1 MSEAKLEACSFRTV
15 RFFPS
20 LLREEFITVGIVM
33 SLPGG
38 RGAETRMIQSDDEF
52 ARVRRMHPE
61 ADLSLLR
68 GLEPEFAATAA
79 ALAGGVPAI
88 TAAAE
93 TLSNSIQFGPVRAV
107 LTENPVE
114 ELQRLYDEY
123 VAPPR
128 AVRLRDEARAQLD
141 SPAAIRRRASA
152 IFSEAGLLPHLRP
165 VRAATY
171 TYPGDTMRIDFH
183 WQNGAPGFAHSISLA
198 RDTAQPKALAF
209 TAGRIRAKL
218 GGARF
223 TAITDATPSPG
234 NERHNFVR
242 DLFAEQQ
249 IEIVPIQRLEP
260 WARQLSQQLH

>member
-1 MSEAKLEACSFRTV
+1 MVEARLEACSFRTV

-38 RGAETRMIQSDDEF
+38 RGAETRMIQSDSEF
-52 ARVRRMHPE
+52 ARVRRLHPE

-68 GLEPEFAATAA
+68 GLEAEFVVAAGEA
-79 ALAGGVPAI
+79 AGGLPAI
-88 TAAAE
+88 TTAAE

-107 LTENPVE
+107 LTENPAE

-128 AVRLRDEARAQLD
+128 AVRLRDEARTQLD

-152 IFSEAGLLPHLRP
+152 IFSEAGLLPHLRA
-165 VRAATY
+165 VRAAAY
-171 TYPGDTMRIDFH
+171 TYPGDSMRIDFH

-209 TAGRIRAKL
+209 TAERIRAKL

-223 TAITDATPSPG
+223 TAITDGTPSPS
-234 NERHNFVR
+234 NERHTFVR

-260 WARQLSQQLH
+260 WAQLLAHTLH